1 MSKKRSST
9 KDSPPDPVFF
19 VDADLDDYIFLGI
32 LRAAN
37 IRCERHNDHF
47 PRGTDDLEWM
57 VTAGESN
64 WIVLTHNKR
73 IRRTSS
79 QTDQLMR
86 YGLRAFML
94 MGNATPNPPGQKS
107 VFTRSLAENF
117 VRTLPMVHRF
127 VKRHDGPWIARV
139 LRPTDVVPPDEET
152 PPGTV
157 KMWLTLQQ
165 WLKAR

>member
-1 MSKKRSST
+1 MSKTRSST
-9 KDSPPDPVFF
+9 KGSPLDPVFF
-19 VDADLDDYIFLGI
+19 VDADLDDYIFLDI

-37 IRCERHNDHF
+37 IRCERHDDHF
-47 PRGTDDLEWM
+47 EKGTDDLDWM
-57 VTAGESN
+57 VKAGESG
-64 WIVLTHNKR
+64 WIVLSHNKR

-94 MGNATPNPPGQKS
+94 VGNATPNPPGQKS

-127 VKRHDGPWIARV
+127 VRRHDGPWIARV
-139 LRPTDVVPPDEET
+139 LRPTGATPADEVP

-165 WLKAR
+165 WLKSR